1 MEFLEK
7 KIYVTSTQEISVA
20 CRKPVTTPTDYRSE
34 KQGKTPLSLTY
45 PRLCRV
51 VVVVNIEQHS
61 LIKDEWVAPIRM
73 GRT

>member
-34 KQGKTPLSLTY
+34 KQGKPPLSLTY

-51 VVVVNIEQHS
+51 VVVVNNEQHS
-61 LIKDEWVAPIRM
+61 LIKR
-73 GRT
+73 